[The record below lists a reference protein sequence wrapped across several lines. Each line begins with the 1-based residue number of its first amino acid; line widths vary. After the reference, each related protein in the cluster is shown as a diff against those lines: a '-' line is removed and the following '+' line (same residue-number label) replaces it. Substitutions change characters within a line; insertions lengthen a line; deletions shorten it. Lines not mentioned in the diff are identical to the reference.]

1 MEQFLLIQLFCNH
14 QSGNTSK
21 IPQYTEELWMLQ
33 NASEIPAGRK
43 YTQDTE
49 PTEKS

>member
-1 MEQFLLIQLFCNH
+1 M
-14 QSGNTSK
+14 
-21 IPQYTEELWMLQ
+21 EELWILQ
-33 NASEIPAGRK
+33 NAPEIPTGHK